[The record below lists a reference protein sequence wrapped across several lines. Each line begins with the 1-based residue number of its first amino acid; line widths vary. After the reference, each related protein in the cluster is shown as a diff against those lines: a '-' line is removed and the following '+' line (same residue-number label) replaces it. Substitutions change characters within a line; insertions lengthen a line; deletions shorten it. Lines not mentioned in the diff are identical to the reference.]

1 MRFYFAR
8 PGELILRAQEQ
19 FIAELHAF
27 EQILLHSCSQVAQ
40 VECKR
45 TVMGNFP
52 YCHCIPYNHLQLFA
66 FASFTVAWTK
76 HT

>member
-19 FIAELHAF
+19 LIAELHAF
-27 EQILLHSCSQVAQ
+27 EQISLHSCSQVAQ

-45 TVMGNFP
+45 TAIGIFLIVIVF
-52 YCHCIPYNHLQLFA
+52 I
-66 FASFTVAWTK
+66 
-76 HT
+76 